1 MDGNYKVL
9 RIAVTVFKVVAWVA
23 AGLGV
28 FSSLIIFAG
37 IGQPDTPPWMGVV
50 TLVIG
55 AFYFFLFLVASGV
68 IKLLLDMNE
77 RIK

>member
-1 MDGNYKVL
+1 MNGNYKVL
-9 RIAVTVFKVVAWVA
+9 RVAVTIFKVVAWTA

-28 FSSLIIFAG
+28 ISSLIIFSG

-50 TLVIG
+50 TLIVG
-55 AFYFFLFLVASGV
+55 AFYFFVFLTASV
-68 IKLLLDMNE
+68 MIKLLLDMNE